1 MSIKVHL
8 QHFTRVA
15 VRGDKVAKVT
25 FRGKTICKVVFW
37 EILVLVR
44 FTKKPAQLVFD
55 IVQTSE
61 FVFCN
66 VSKNVLGRML
76 LLFYEVPILKLSFKL
91 EGGGGG

>member
-1 MSIKVHL
+1 MQSSVL
-8 QHFTRVA
+8 GNFGV
-15 VRGDKVAKVT
+15 
-25 FRGKTICKVVFW
+25 GKIYT
-37 EILVLVR
+37 
-44 FTKKPAQLVFD
+44 KPAQLVFD

-91 EGGGGG
+91 EGGGGDKYVKF